1 MYNATYSKQ
10 SVSMTLMDIKKISDF
25 CSLRW
30 DKSVIPEL
38 IEYIKI
44 PNKSPMFDPEW
55 QNNGY
60 MDQAVNLFTAWINN
74 QEISGL
80 QLELVRLENRTPLI
94 FIEIP
99 GQRTSGETDNTVL
112 LYGHLDKQP
121 EMSGWREGLGPWSP
135 VLEGEKLYGRGGADD
150 GYALF
155 SCLTAIE
162 VLQHQAIPHA
172 RCVIIIEACEE
183 SGSPDLPFYIE
194 ALSDRIGTPNLII
207 CLDSG
212 CGNYEQLWCTTSLR
226 GLIGGELV
234 IKVLDEGVHSGDSS
248 GIVPCS
254 FRILR
259 QLLDRIENASTG
271 TIKGNAFNLDIPEK
285 RIEQARNAAI
295 MMGDEIFNRFPFK
308 GQTAP
313 VLNDPAELILNRSWR
328 PALTIIGADGLPD
341 IQSAG
346 NVMRPETSVKLSM
359 RLPPNCDAEIAS
371 KKLKTLLEENPP
383 YNASVSFTP
392 DWAASGWMAPEVD
405 VWLEEAI
412 DNASMNFFGKSAV
425 HMGEGWSIPFMGML
439 GENFPD
445 AQFLITGVLGPGSN
459 AHGPNEF
466 LHIPMAKKLTACI
479 ASVIADHFNQCSH

>member
-1 MYNATYSKQ
+1 MSSIN
-10 SVSMTLMDIKKISDF
+10 IKKTSSYCDQ
-25 CSLRW
+25 RW
-30 DKSVIPEL
+30 DESVIPEL
-38 IEYIKI
+38 IEYIRI

-55 QNNGY
+55 QSNGY
-60 MDQAVNLFTAWINN
+60 MDQAVDQFTGWIGK
-74 QEISGL
+74 QEIAGL

-94 FIEIP
+94 FVDIP
-99 GQRTSGETDNTVL
+99 GSSQNTIL

-121 EMSGWREGLGPWSP
+121 EMSGWREGLDPWTP
-135 VLEGEKLYGRGGADD
+135 VLDGDKLYGRGGADD

-155 SCLTAIE
+155 ACLTAIE
-162 VLQHQAIPHA
+162 ALQKQDIPHA

-194 ALSDRIGTPNLII
+194 AFSDRIGTPDLVI

-226 GLIGGELV
+226 GLIGGELT
-234 IKVLDEGVHSGDSS
+234 IEVLDEGVHSGDSG

-271 TIKGNAFNLDIPEK
+271 LIKDSAFNVDIPEK
-285 RIEQARNAAI
+285 RIEQAKNAAT

-308 GQTAP
+308 RNGQNQTEP
-313 VLNDPAELILNRSWR
+313 VNNDPAELILNRSWR
-328 PALTIIGADGLPD
+328 PALTVIGADGLPD

-346 NVMRPETSVKLSM
+346 NVMRPMTSVKLSM
-359 RLPPNCDAEIAS
+359 RLPPTCDAEIAS
-371 KKLKTLLEENPP
+371 AKLKSLLEENPP
-383 YNASVSFTP
+383 YQANISFKP
-392 DWAASGWMAPEVD
+392 DWAAAGWMAPEIEP
-405 VWLEEAI
+405 WLEAAI
-412 DNASMNFFGKSAV
+412 DKASMRFFDKPAV

-439 GENFPD
+439 GEKFPD

-466 LHIPMAKKLTACI
+466 LHIPMAKNLTACI
-479 ASVIADHFNQCSH
+479 SSVIADHFNQSLLNQHKEN